1 MKGSGLH
8 IADVTKGENVTERLG
23 IRRIPSGLVAIAE
36 STRLGSAAVA
46 R

>member
-8 IADVTKGENVTERLG
+8 IADATKDENVTARLG
-23 IRRIPSGLVAIAE
+23 FRRIPSGFVAIAE
-36 STRLGSAAVA
+36 SARPGSAAVA